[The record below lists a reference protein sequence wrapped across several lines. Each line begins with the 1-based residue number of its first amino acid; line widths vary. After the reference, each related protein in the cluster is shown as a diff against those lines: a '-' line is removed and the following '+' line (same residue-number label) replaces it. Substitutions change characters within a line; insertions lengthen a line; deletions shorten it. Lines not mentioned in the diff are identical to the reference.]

1 MMSCK
6 QPMTAERG
14 EISCFKK
21 KIDIIQS
28 QVVGSKYMY
37 IQVILNRLRRWVL
50 GGAVCFV
57 CVTIMI
63 EEEEFMILG
72 EHKKGCR
79 GEKAERT

>member
-1 MMSCK
+1 
-6 QPMTAERG
+6 
-14 EISCFKK
+14 
-21 KIDIIQS
+21 
-28 QVVGSKYMY
+28 MY